1 MNNVN
6 SSLSIKGKIK
16 PVKWNEELSSVVPSQ
31 YENSVEI
38 KVMDATD
45 AESLMITLGSYEYT
59 IEQLESVIDQ
69 AKRLLKAQAVFSEGI
84 EKKVD
89 PNSNLKKFK
98 VGYENGSEY
107 HVVYVDA
114 RNHDHAL
121 ELFRDSTIAHT
132 DITHLD
138 EATPEDLGE

>member
-16 PVKWNEELSSVVPSQ
+16 PVKWDEELSSVVPSQ

-45 AESLMITLGSYEYT
+45 SESLMITLGSYEYT

-89 PNSNLKKFK
+89 TNLKKFK
-98 VGYENGSEY
+98 IGYENGSEY
-107 HVVYVDA
+107 HVIFVDA
-114 RNHDHAL
+114 RTHDHAL
-121 ELFRDSTIAHT
+121 ELFRDSKIQHT

-138 EATPEDLGE
+138 EATLEDLGE